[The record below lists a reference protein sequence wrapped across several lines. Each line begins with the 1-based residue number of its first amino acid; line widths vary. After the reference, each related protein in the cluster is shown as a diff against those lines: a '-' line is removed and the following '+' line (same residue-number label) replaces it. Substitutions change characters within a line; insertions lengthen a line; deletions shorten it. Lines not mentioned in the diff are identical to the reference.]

1 VKRTRKPSTN
11 RSATAA
17 LTHSTINDP
26 QIAETPA
33 ADVDAEVEA
42 DVQTDVDTDIRTN
55 IQLNGTITAA
65 HGRHY
70 VVAGDDGIRWTCFTR
85 GKKSEA
91 ACGDRVELQVVGP
104 LQGVILRLLP
114 RRNLLY
120 RSALHRK
127 KLLAANVTQL
137 MIVLAADPPYSED
150 LLGRALVSSE
160 VLDIPVIILLNKA
173 DLIEPTATARAR
185 LARYSQLGYDLIEAS
200 VRRAPDEACQKLL
213 PRLRGQTTVMLGQ
226 SGMGKSS
233 LLNLLVPDADA
244 QTREISQALHT
255 GRHTT
260 TFTRLYAL
268 PANART
274 TSTTGTSDGDDDA
287 SERVP
292 GTDAG
297 RLIDTPGFQE
307 FGLAHLTPGEVER
320 AFPEFRPLLG
330 KCRFYNCRHLEEPGC
345 ALLEAVA
352 QGSVLAARHALFAAL
367 THESQHAP

>member
-1 VKRTRKPSTN
+1 MKSARKSSN
-11 RSATAA
+11 IRAATAPLRQA
-17 LTHSTINDP
+17 PGSGADTSDL
-26 QIAETPA
+26 PA
-33 ADVDAEVEA
+33 AEIRA
-42 DVQTDVDTDIRTN
+42 DIKLD
-55 IQLNGTITAA
+55 GTITAA

-70 VVAGDDGIRWTCFTR
+70 VVAGDDGNRWTCFTR

-104 LQGVILRLLP
+104 LQGVILQLLP

-185 LARYSQLGYDLIEAS
+185 LARYSQLGYDLVEAS
-200 VRRAPDEACQKLL
+200 VRGAPDEACEKIL

-260 TFTRLYAL
+260 TFTRLYTL
-268 PANART
+268 PGSTPTEAN
-274 TSTTGTSDGDDDA
+274 
-287 SERVP
+287 VP
-292 GTDAG
+292 QPGEDAG

-345 ALLEAVA
+345 ALLEAVT
-352 QGSVLAARHALFAAL
+352 QGAVLPARHALFAAL
-367 THESQHAP
+367 THESQQAP